1 MAQISPQLIEAITK
15 EVIKA
20 LGEFPRAQEPTVC
33 TGQIPVLVLGEL
45 QPLGA
50 KLLEKYRLYQ
60 QEDYARDGDI
70 HKYQGV
76 IITGLTNAQLSDVA
90 LARDSR
96 PFSCAVGKALLCGI
110 PVYLLESALTYWQ
123 YKQTANKRFYQVL
136 EGYVQ
141 RLREFDIK
149 IGSLAEIENWLSC
162 RPASPKA
169 SSAAKGPS
177 KVLCAREVQELING
191 AVDGKI
197 KLPGGT
203 MITPLARD
211 MLRGYEIEF
220 I

>member
-33 TGQIPVLVLGEL
+33 TGQIPVL
-45 QPLGA
+45 
-50 KLLEKYRLYQ
+50 
-60 QEDYARDGDI
+60 
-70 HKYQGV
+70 
-76 IITGLTNAQLSDVA
+76 
-90 LARDSR
+90 
-96 PFSCAVGKALLCGI
+96 
-110 PVYLLESALTYWQ
+110 
-123 YKQTANKRFYQVL
+123 VL

-177 KVLCAREVQELING
+177 KVLCAREAQELING
-191 AVDGKI
+191 AADGKI

-211 MLRGYEIEF
+211 VLRGYEIEF